1 MYQDID
7 EPGDIEPAL
16 NRPSRLSV
24 TWKALIALI
33 VLSALLFLFLHLY
46 QTQNSHQDPSND
58 TSQNAAISKVYRTA
72 MSEPLAPLRR
82 ARLYDF
88 VSTYPDSKYDR
99 AAKAQLL
106 VLNDEEARS
115 WADVTN
121 ILYEP
126 DSQRIERLIA
136 LDKYERK
143 WGPSFLG
150 GRDDDIKSIRENLES
165 QTEQVPSRKLE
176 DNPGIINQTPAN
188 KAQETSITD
197 TELAGGPVIRI
208 APPPRLVETIRPTQT
223 RRPDLV
229 IAPKVRR
236 NSAPRFPRRAERKGI
251 EGLVIL
257 DLSIDES
264 GRVKIAKLVSVE
276 AREYQR
282 DFVRAA
288 QKAARRTRFFPKT
301 VNGVA
306 QPAANVRKLYR
317 FALN

>member
-1 MYQDID
+1 VYQDID

-16 NRPSRLSV
+16 DRPSRLS
-24 TWKALIALI
+24 TIWKALIALI
-33 VLSALLFLFLHLY
+33 IIGGLIFFYLY
-46 QTQNSHQDPSND
+46 SINGSHTDTSTE
-58 TSQNAAISKVYRTA
+58 TSQNAVISKVYRTA

-82 ARLYDF
+82 ARLHDF
-88 VSTYPDSKYDR
+88 VSTYPDSKHDR

-115 WADVTN
+115 WAEVTN

-126 DSQRIERLIA
+126 DSERIEKLIA

-150 GRDDDIKSIRENLES
+150 GRDDDIKSIKENLES
-165 QTEQVPSRKLE
+165 QTEQTPSRKLE
-176 DNPGIINQTPAN
+176 DNPDVINTPTADRS
-188 KAQETSITD
+188 QEKTITD

-223 RRPDLV
+223 RRPDIV
-229 IAPKVRR
+229 VAPKVRR
-236 NSAPRFPRRAERKGI
+236 NSTPKFPRRAERRGI

-257 DLSIDES
+257 DLSIDET
-264 GRVKIAKLVSVE
+264 GRVRIAKLVSVE
-276 AREYQR
+276 AQDYQR

-288 QKAARRTRFFPKT
+288 QRAAKRTRFFPQT

-306 QPAANVRKLYR
+306 QPATNIRKRYR